1 MVGDAALT
9 PLGVLVLAL
18 LREGDMHPY
27 EMMRLLRHRREDR
40 MVKITNGTF
49 YHTVSRLE
57 QQGLIA
63 EVGVDREGNRPER
76 TTYTLTEAGPA
87 ALEDWVR
94 AHLAGSDDNQKY
106 RVALSEAHNLSR
118 ADAIELIAVH
128 RDAIAAEYAAVASG
142 LNSAR
147 ARPVS
152 EQYIIELDRYAAL
165 LRADLD
171 WTDSLLARMASED
184 LPWGVNDLT
193 PENRAVHEAMRKAAQ
208 K

>member
-1 MVGDAALT
+1 MMDAVLT

-27 EMMRLLRHRREDR
+27 EMMRLLRQRREDR

-63 EVGVDREGNRPER
+63 EVGVDRDGNRPER
-76 TTYTLTEAGPA
+76 TTYTLTGAGPV

-94 AHLAGSDDNQKY
+94 LHLGRGDDTQKY
-106 RVALSEAHNLSR
+106 RVALSEAHNLDR
-118 ADAIELIAVH
+118 AEAIELLTAH
-128 RDAIAAEYAAVASG
+128 RDALAAEYAAMASG
-142 LNSAR
+142 LHNAR

-152 EQYIIELDRYAAL
+152 EQYLIELDRYAAL

-184 LPWGVNDLT
+184 FPWGVGALT

-208 K
+208 Q